1 MASRWKNSPVTP
13 PNAGP
18 LLRLEQTRAK
28 NRPDNQSDKFHE
40 KLVKSLAVM
49 SLTIGVSS
57 FAADKPFLIVFN

>member
-1 MASRWKNSPVTP
+1 
-13 PNAGP
+13 